1 MFSLVMVIRHKVFA
15 PLRGQFKNLCPHPA
29 NREVAM
35 LSTKDDKLIFENPAR
50 ELEIFV
56 EDEVV
61 DETDEHLL
69 LCEIPEKI

>member
-1 MFSLVMVIRHKVFA
+1 MVIRHKVSA
-15 PLRGQFKNLCPHPA
+15 PLRGQFENLASHPA

>member
-1 MFSLVMVIRHKVFA
+1 MVIRHKVFA
-15 PLRGQFKNLCPHPA
+15 PLRGQSKNLCPHPA

-35 LSTKDDKLIFENPAR
+35 LSIKDNKLIFENPAR

-61 DETDEHLL
+61 DEADDHLL
-69 LCEIPEKI
+69 LCEIPEKIYRRG